1 MSEKRKRH
9 SAEFK
14 AKVAVEAIRGIKT
27 VGQLASEYR
36 VHPVQI
42 SQWKRQAL
50 QALPEAFN
58 GAGARP
64 RPTEDELTA
73 PLYEEI
79 GRLKVELDWLKK
91 NALTLKRG

>member
-1 MSEKRKRH
+1 MSEKCKRH

-14 AKVAVEAIRGIKT
+14 AKVAVETIRGIKT

-50 QALPEAFN
+50 QA
-58 GAGARP
+58 
-64 RPTEDELTA
+64 
-73 PLYEEI
+73 
-79 GRLKVELDWLKK
+79 
-91 NALTLKRG
+91 